1 MAGNRKNNTAMVTAL
16 ILGVHCCLHGM
27 AVKAEEKPDDAAGV
41 QTDSG
46 SVEQIHSEKGN
57 GLLGNLEFGDFP
69 KDILGNQELLLK
81 YQDTFG
87 VNTNIVT
94 RGIPGGGESREL
106 ATDSEK
112 EPDSSELAV
121 GLEEE
126 SESSELVADPGKES
140 DGSSKDLSNNA
151 DVLEKES
158 LQMPQKLEVVID
170 PWEMDGKGQIYSE
183 KYQIRNTGED
193 TGRLTLSG
201 LTCKPREESGAIVRT
216 DRNGIHEDKR
226 KSIYMEMVFSTGER
240 IVLSEEGAGYE
251 AELRPGEEVSLEFSG
266 EVNEYASGSWDNE
279 DIMVGVVYSWDMEED
294 TADISGD
301 AAESEEET
309 GKDDKS
315 GDVSGDVSEDKS
327 GDVSEDKAGDVSGDS
342 SKDHS
347 GDVSG
352 DALKDRS
359 GDVSGDAL
367 KDRSGD
373 VLGDRSEDQSADV
386 SGEMETS
393 RDQTIGGFS
402 EGSLETGKG
411 ELSGNHQAEDVERWK
426 EELRT
431 VELDRSEEA
440 ELEVDSSTATVD
452 GEAASVW
459 YALRNTGKTTG
470 MLTLS
475 EPVWIGAGQ
484 DEFTVRMIPGSEEN
498 LQESEKPEFF
508 AYIEQREK
516 CVLIDLLPEEGEH
529 REQQAASEEN
539 RKIAEY
545 QVELKPG
552 EEMMVCVSVRLD
564 GMTLEELENGK
575 TAVKARY
582 SWVMG
587 EEVSGE

>member
-16 ILGVHCCLHGM
+16 ILGVHCCLPGM
-27 AVKAEEKPDDAAGV
+27 AVKAEEKLADAASG

-46 SVEQIHSEKGN
+46 SVEQIHSEEGN

-87 VNTNIVT
+87 VNTHAVDQ
-94 RGIPGGGESREL
+94 GIPGAGESSEL
-106 ATDSEK
+106 VTNPEEES
-112 EPDSSELAV
+112 DSSELAADP
-121 GLEEE
+121 EEE
-126 SESSELVADPGKES
+126 SDGSGKELPDS
-140 DGSSKDLSNNA
+140 SSKDLSDNA

-201 LTCKPREESGAIVRT
+201 LTCKPREKSGAIVRT
-216 DRNGIHEDKR
+216 DRNGLHEDKR

-251 AELRPGEEVSLEFSG
+251 VELRPGEEVSLEFSG

-279 DIMVGVVYSWDMEED
+279 DIIVGVVYSWDMEED

-327 GDVSEDKAGDVSGDS
+327 GDVSGDASEDKAGDVSGDA
-342 SKDHS
+342 SKDSS

-352 DALKDRS
+352 DALMDRS
-359 GDVSGDAL
+359 GDVPGDC
-367 KDRSGD
+367 
-373 VLGDRSEDQSADV
+373 SEDKSADV
-386 SGEMETS
+386 LGEMETS
-393 RDQTIGGFS
+393 RDKTIGDFS
-402 EGSLETGKG
+402 EGSSETGKG
-411 ELSGNHQAEDVERWK
+411 ELSGNHQAEDVEHWK
-426 EELRT
+426 EEIRT
-431 VELDRSEEA
+431 VELDCSEEA
-440 ELEVDSSTATVD
+440 ELEVDSWTATVD
-452 GEAASVW
+452 GESASVW

-484 DEFTVRMIPGSEEN
+484 DKFTVKMIPGSEEN

-539 RKIAEY
+539 RKISEY

-564 GMTLEELENGK
+564 GMTLEELEDGK
-575 TAVKARY
+575 TAVKAKY

>member
-16 ILGVHCCLHGM
+16 ILGVHCCLPGM

-87 VNTNIVT
+87 VNTHAVDQ
-94 RGIPGGGESREL
+94 GIPG
-106 ATDSEK
+106 A
-112 EPDSSELAV
+112 
-121 GLEEE
+121 
-126 SESSELVADPGKES
+126 SESSELVTDPEEESDSRELAADPEEES
-140 DGSSKDLSNNA
+140 DGSGKELPDSSSKDLSDNA

-201 LTCKPREESGAIVRT
+201 LTCKPREKSGAIVRT

-279 DIMVGVVYSWDMEED
+279 DIIVGVVYSWDMEED

-327 GDVSEDKAGDVSGDS
+327 GDVSGDASEDKAGDVSGDS
-342 SKDHS
+342 SKDCS

-352 DALKDRS
+352 DVLKNRS

-367 KDRSGD
+367 KDSSGD
-373 VLGDRSEDQSADV
+373 VQGDRWEDQATNGL
-386 SGEMETS
+386 GEMETS
-393 RDQTIGGFS
+393 RDKTIGDFS
-402 EGSLETGKG
+402 EGSSETGKG
-411 ELSGNHQAEDVERWK
+411 ELSGNHQTEDIEHWK
-426 EELRT
+426 EEIRT

-440 ELEVDSSTATVD
+440 ELEVDSWTATVD
-452 GEAASVW
+452 GESASVW

-516 CVLIDLLPEEGEH
+516 CVLIDLIPEDGEH
-529 REQQAASEEN
+529 RVQQAGSEEN
-539 RKIAEY
+539 RKISEY

-564 GMTLEELENGK
+564 GMTLEELEGGK

-582 SWVMG
+582 SWAMG

>member
-16 ILGVHCCLHGM
+16 ILGVHCCLPGM
-27 AVKAEEKPDDAAGV
+27 AVKAEEKSADAASV
-41 QTDSG
+41 QTGSG
-46 SVEQIHSEKGN
+46 SVEQIHSEEGN
-57 GLLGNLEFGDFP
+57 RLLGNLEFGDSP

-87 VNTNIVT
+87 VNTNAVD
-94 RGIPGGGESREL
+94 RGISGAG
-106 ATDSEK
+106 
-112 EPDSSELAV
+112 DSSSKNL
-121 GLEEE
+121 
-126 SESSELVADPGKES
+126 S
-140 DGSSKDLSNNA
+140 DNA

-266 EVNEYASGSWDNE
+266 EVNEYASGNWDNE

-327 GDVSEDKAGDVSGDS
+327 GDVSEDKAGVVSGDS

-352 DALKDRS
+352 DASKDRS
-359 GDVSGDAL
+359 GDAS
-367 KDRSGD
+367 
-373 VLGDRSEDQSADV
+373 GDRSEDQAADGL
-386 SGEMETS
+386 GEMETS
-393 RDQTIGGFS
+393 GNQTSGGFS
-402 EGSLETGKG
+402 EGSSEIGKEG
-411 ELSGNHQAEDVERWK
+411 LPKHSAEDVERWK

-431 VELDRSEEA
+431 VELDTSEEA
-440 ELEVDSSTATVD
+440 ELEVDSWTSTAD
-452 GEAASVW
+452 GETASVW
-459 YALRNTGKTTG
+459 YALRNAGKTAG

-484 DEFTVRMIPGSEEN
+484 DEFTVRMIPGNEEN
-498 LQESEKPEFF
+498 LQESEKPKFF
-508 AYIEQREK
+508 DYIEQREK
-516 CVLIDLLPEEGEH
+516 CILIDLIPEKGER
-529 REQQAASEEN
+529 REQQAAGGEN
-539 RKIAEY
+539 RKISEY

-564 GMTLEELENGK
+564 GMTLEELEDGK
-575 TAVKARY
+575 TAVKAKY

>member
-16 ILGVHCCLHGM
+16 ILGVHCCLPGM

-112 EPDSSELAV
+112 EPD
-121 GLEEE
+121 
-126 SESSELVADPGKES
+126 
-140 DGSSKDLSNNA
+140 GSSKDLSDNA

-201 LTCKPREESGAIVRT
+201 LTCKPREKSGAIVRT

-251 AELRPGEEVSLEFSG
+251 AELRPGEEISLEFSG

-279 DIMVGVVYSWDMEED
+279 DIIVGVVYSWDMEED

-301 AAESEEET
+301 AAESKEET

-327 GDVSEDKAGDVSGDS
+327 GDVSGDASEDKAGDVSGDA
-342 SKDHS
+342 SKDSS

-352 DALKDRS
+352 DALMDRS
-359 GDVSGDAL
+359 GDVPGDC
-367 KDRSGD
+367 
-373 VLGDRSEDQSADV
+373 SEDQSADV
-386 SGEMETS
+386 LGEMETS
-393 RDQTIGGFS
+393 RDKTIGDFS
-402 EGSLETGKG
+402 EGSSETGKG

-426 EELRT
+426 EGLRT

-440 ELEVDSSTATVD
+440 ELEVDSWTATVD
-452 GEAASVW
+452 GESASVW

-516 CVLIDLLPEEGEH
+516 CVLIELLPEEGEH

-564 GMTLEELENGK
+564 GMTLEELEDGK

>member
-16 ILGVHCCLHGM
+16 ILGVHCCLPGM

-112 EPDSSELAV
+112 EPD
-121 GLEEE
+121 
-126 SESSELVADPGKES
+126 
-140 DGSSKDLSNNA
+140 GSSKDLSDNA

-183 KYQIRNTGED
+183 RYQIRNTGED
-193 TGRLTLSG
+193 TGRLTLAG
-201 LTCKPREESGAIVRT
+201 LTCKPREKSGAIVRT

-251 AELRPGEEVSLEFSG
+251 AELRPGEEISLEFSG

-279 DIMVGVVYSWDMEED
+279 DIIVGVVYSWDMEED

-301 AAESEEET
+301 AAESKEET

-327 GDVSEDKAGDVSGDS
+327 GDVSGDASEDKAGDVSGDA
-342 SKDHS
+342 SKDSS

-352 DALKDRS
+352 DALMDRS
-359 GDVSGDAL
+359 GDVPGDC
-367 KDRSGD
+367 
-373 VLGDRSEDQSADV
+373 SEDQSADV
-386 SGEMETS
+386 LGEMETS
-393 RDQTIGGFS
+393 RDKTIGDFS
-402 EGSLETGKG
+402 EGSSETGKG

-426 EELRT
+426 EGLRT

-440 ELEVDSSTATVD
+440 ELEVDSWTATVD
-452 GEAASVW
+452 GESASVW

-516 CVLIDLLPEEGEH
+516 CVLIDLIPEDGEH
-529 REQQAASEEN
+529 RVQQAGSEEN
-539 RKIAEY
+539 RKISEY

-564 GMTLEELENGK
+564 GMTLEELEGGK

-582 SWVMG
+582 SWAMG